1 VDGRRRDREG
11 AGEPCGGAQE
21 AATAPAKKV
30 LGSSRGGEGP
40 HGAREVVWVVEER
53 WSRADRGLHRGG
65 VAMATAE
72 SKAEWWRQVL
82 A

>member
-1 VDGRRRDREG
+1 MVGDEIGKAPVSRVGAHRRRR
-11 AGEPCGGAQE
+11 PLRQ
-21 AATAPAKKV
+21 KKV

-65 VAMATAE
+65 VAMVTAE